1 MKLCECHLITQNSY
15 IIHSFTS
22 IPKVEQYPHQA
33 TLPPQ
38 SPPYEVPDL
47 SPERASFFVIVER
60 IP

>member
-1 MKLCECHLITQNSY
+1 MKLCECHFITQNSY

-33 TLPPQ
+33 TPPQ

-47 SPERASFFVIVER
+47 SPERASFFVIMER

>member
-1 MKLCECHLITQNSY
+1 MKLYECHLITQNSY

-38 SPPYEVPDL
+38 SPPYEVPD
-47 SPERASFFVIVER
+47 RAIFVVIMER

>member
-1 MKLCECHLITQNSY
+1 MKLYDLIIQNSY

-33 TLPPQ
+33 TPPPQ
-38 SPPYEVPDL
+38 SPPYEVPNL
-47 SPERASFFVIVER
+47 SPERASFVVLMER